1 MKKCNQPRCEA
12 CPYILPGKEVQSPF
26 CTAFAKINT
35 ALDCS
40 SSNLV
45 YGLFCD
51 KENCRQLYIGKTE
64 RKLKERLSEHKTS
77 VRNNQKNVVGQ
88 HFNGPG
94 HSLDNLKITAIEKV
108 FKRGTETILKRE
120 SLWIN
125 LFEAEFKG
133 LNSKK

>member
-1 MKKCNQPRCEA
+1 M
-12 CPYILPGKEVQSPF
+12 
-26 CTAFAKINT
+26 
-35 ALDCS
+35 
-40 SSNLV
+40 V

-64 RKLKERLSEHKTS
+64 RKLKEWLSEHKTS
-77 VRNNQKNVVGQ
+77 VRNNQKNVVGE

-94 HSLDNLKITAIEKV
+94 HSLENLKITAIEKV

>member
-1 MKKCNQPRCEA
+1 M
-12 CPYILPGKEVQSPF
+12 
-26 CTAFAKINT
+26 
-35 ALDCS
+35 
-40 SSNLV
+40 
-45 YGLFCD
+45 
-51 KENCRQLYIGKTE
+51 
-64 RKLKERLSEHKTS
+64 
-77 VRNNQKNVVGQ
+77 VGQ

-94 HSLDNLKITAIEKV
+94 HSLENLKITAIEKV